1 MAFNADPNFVPRGG
15 EDTVTTAAT
24 RAYSAA
30 QDGAELY
37 EQAEAQLT
45 DGAKQAADDE
55 EEFNDKPSNTTF
67 LQMVREAESQA
78 SLYMNQVNKRAWSQV
93 YRAFHNQHFTGSK
106 YTSDDFANRSKLFV
120 PQTRKAVRK
129 DLAAVAASL
138 FGSIDAVSV
147 MPGNESDPMQRG
159 SAAVIQELVNYR
171 TDRASGK
178 ASIPWF
184 HVALGARQDSVLT
197 GICCSK
203 QSWKLELK
211 RSSTETVKG
220 EDGEERE
227 RDVWTPFIDRP
238 DSQLIPPENFVI
250 DPAADWTN
258 PAQNAA
264 YFIIKWPMR
273 IDEIRR
279 KQKDPRQPWNALTES
294 QLRGGSGERGKFDMQ
309 AIRRARE
316 QGLDRLGDEQ
326 QSDRNFDLI
335 WVYETY
341 IRTAGEDWTFLSVG
355 DQYMLTDPRPVS
367 EVYPEQFGERP
378 LVLGYGSFEAHRIFP
393 MSNAASWQ
401 PLQME
406 MNDIRNLT
414 LDAVKQN
421 VMPVTKVVRGRQVD
435 LEQLKRR
442 GQGSSI
448 MVTNKDDVTWERPP
462 DVPASTQAMKQA
474 LDIDFDDLAGQQ
486 NYGTVENN
494 NALGKTLG
502 GLKLAAGAANAVQEF
517 DIRIWIETWCEPV
530 LAQIVRL
537 EQFYESDPVIL
548 GIAGQKAK
556 LMQKYGVNAIDNELL
571 ENQVTLRV
579 NIGLGAGDP
588 QQRLAKFNS
597 AVQVAL
603 PLLEKDPDFVS
614 GKKQING
621 DAVMEEV
628 FGAAGY
634 RDGGS
639 RFVKEGTP
647 QANQMMQPQ
656 IDKLQSET
664 EKNKATAKAAVL
676 TAIAKAAQV
685 GIQIKGLELEKLEAE
700 FGMHADH
707 VEQVGRATEMG
718 HSHGLAIAGAKNA
731 ASGLNP
737 DGTPIQQPGA
747 EGQPAPER
755 GGSGTGAEPGQSG
768 SAPAAGPTSGVTAAP
783 GVNQPAGDLVPQT
796 GTGAK
801 PDYSHHIAE
810 LGKIA
815 AMLKEPRRIMRDSSG
830 KVTGIH

>member
-1 MAFNADPNFVPRGG
+1 MLRANPVG
-15 EDTVTTAAT
+15 EDTVTTMRT
-24 RAYSAA
+24 RASSALDTDGGDDIYERA
-30 QDGAELY
+30 EKTNIDGAEDEDLGD
-37 EQAEAQLT
+37 EQDFDEKPTDAE
-45 DGAKQAADDE
+45 
-55 EEFNDKPSNTTF
+55 F
-67 LQMVREAESQA
+67 LSMVREAEAQA
-78 SLYMNQVNKRAWSQV
+78 ELYANQVNRRQWSQV
-93 YRAFHNQHFTGSK
+93 YKAFHNEHFTGSK
-106 YTSDDFANRSKLFV
+106 YDSPEWTNRSKLFV

-147 MPGNESDPMQRG
+147 LAGNEGDPHQRG

-211 RSSTETVKG
+211 RTGSENVDGDET
-220 EDGEERE
+220 RQ
-227 RDVWTPFIDRP
+227 RDVFEPYIDRP
-238 DSQLIPPENFVI
+238 DSELIPPENIVC
-250 DPAADWTN
+250 DPAASWTN
-258 PAQNAA
+258 PAQDSG

-279 KQKDPRQPWNALTES
+279 RQKDPRNPWNELTDS
-294 QLRGGSGERGKFDMQ
+294 QLRGAKEKGKYDMA

-316 QGLDRLGDEQ
+316 QGIDRLDDVQ
-326 QSDRNFDLI
+326 QSTKSFDVI

-355 DQYMLTDPRPVS
+355 DKWMLTDPAPVS

-378 LVLGYGSFEAHRIFP
+378 IVMGYGSLESHRIFP

-406 MNDIRNLT
+406 SNDLRNLT

-421 VMPVTKVVRGRQVD
+421 VTPVSKVVRGRQVD
-435 LEQLKRR
+435 LDQLKRR
-442 GQGSSI
+442 AHGSSV
-448 MVTNKDDVTWERPP
+448 MVTNKDDVTWDRPP
-462 DVPASTQAMKQA
+462 DIPASIQMMKQA
-474 LDIDFDDLAGQQ
+474 LDIDFDDLSGQQ

-502 GLKLAAGAANAVQEF
+502 GLKLAAGAANAVQEY
-517 DIRIWIETWCEPV
+517 DIRVWIETWCEPV

-537 EQFYESDPVIL
+537 IQYYESDPIVL
-548 GIAGQKAK
+548 GLCGEKAK
-556 LMQKYGVNAIDNELL
+556 LMQKYGINKIDDELL
-571 ENQVTLRV
+571 ENNVTLRV

-603 PLLEKDPDFVS
+603 PLLQMDPDFAS

-621 DAVMEEV
+621 DAIMEEV
-628 FGAAGY
+628 FGATGY

-639 RFVKEGTP
+639 RFIKEGQGKQQDP
-647 QANQMMQPQ
+647 MMQPEM
-656 IDKLQSET
+656 DKLKSET
-664 EKNKATAKAAVL
+664 DKNKALAKKALIDALSGAA
-676 TAIAKAAQV
+676 KV
-685 GIQIKGLELEKLEAE
+685 GIMIKDLELAEIQSQFGRSVDHMDQMGKALDLGHSQGLALKASEMAAKGLN
-700 FGMHADH
+700 
-707 VEQVGRATEMG
+707 V
-718 HSHGLAIAGAKNA
+718 
-731 ASGLNP
+731 
-737 DGTPIQQPGA
+737 DGTPIDMPGTPPGPDYPDGKVPDA
-747 EGQPAPER
+747 VLNGTGPAPGGPV
-755 GGSGTGAEPGQSG
+755 GGSAPPPEQPPQEAAPPPAPPAGGGLAGAFGAEP
-768 SAPAAGPTSGVTAAP
+768 P
-783 GVNQPAGDLVPQT
+783 PAG
-796 GTGAK
+796 
-801 PDYSHHIAE
+801 
-810 LGKIA
+810 
-815 AMLKEPRRIMRDSSG
+815 M
-830 KVTGIH
+830 

>member
-1 MAFNADPNFVPRGG
+1 MAYYADPNSVPRGG
-15 EDTVTTAAT
+15 EDTVTSAQT
-24 RAYSAA
+24 RASSAA
-30 QDGAELY
+30 VDGPDLY
-37 EQAEAQLT
+37 QQATDQLT
-45 DGAKQAADDE
+45 DGAAREDDDE
-55 EEFNDKPSNTTF
+55 DDQFEDKPSNTTF

-78 SLYMNQVNKRAWSQV
+78 SLYMSQVNKKAWSQV
-93 YRAFHNQHFTGSK
+93 YRAFHNQHFVGSK
-106 YTSDDFANRSKLFV
+106 YASDDYLNRSKLFV

-147 MPGNESDPMQRG
+147 LPGNEGDAMQRG

-171 TDRASGK
+171 TDRSSGK

-197 GICCSK
+197 GICLSK

-211 RSSTETVKG
+211 RSSSETVTDD
-220 EDGEERE
+220 ETGEERQ

-238 DSQLIPPENFVI
+238 DSELIPPENFVI
-250 DPAADWTN
+250 DAAANWTN
-258 PAQNAA
+258 PAQDAA
-264 YFIIKWPMR
+264 YIIIKWPMR

-294 QLRGGSGERGKFDMQ
+294 QLRGAGEKGKFDMQ

-335 WVYETY
+335 WVYETF

-355 DQYMLTDPRPVS
+355 DKWMLTDPRPVA

-378 LVLGYGSFEAHRIFP
+378 LVLGYGSFESHRIFP

-401 PLQME
+401 PLQLE
-406 MNDIRNLT
+406 MNDLRNLS

-435 LEQLKRR
+435 LDQLKRR

-448 MVTNKDDVTWERPP
+448 MVTAKDDVTWERPP
-462 DVPASTQAMKQA
+462 DVPASVQAMKQA

-537 EQFYESDPVIL
+537 EQFYESDPLIL
-548 GIAGQKAK
+548 GIAGEKAK
-556 LMQKYGVNAIDNELL
+556 LMQKYGINEISNELL

-597 AVQVAL
+597 AIQVAL
-603 PLLEKDPDFVS
+603 PLLQMDPDFLS

-639 RFVKEGTP
+639 RFVKEGQGKQQDP
-647 QANQMMQPQ
+647 KQQPE
-656 IDKLQSET
+656 IEKMKSET
-664 EKNKATAKAAVL
+664 EKNKALAKKAIIDALSGAA
-676 TAIAKAAQV
+676 KV
-685 GIQIKGLELEKLEAE
+685 GIDIKELELLKIEQE
-700 FGMHADH
+700 FQMHIDH
-707 VEQVGRATEMG
+707 VDQVGRAHDMG
-718 HSHGLAIAGAKNA
+718 HQHGHAIADRKKA
-731 ASGLNP
+731 AQGLNP
-737 DGTPIQQPGA
+737 DGTPIQPPAGPD
-747 EGQPAPER
+747 GQPLPDQ
-755 GGSGTGAEPGQSG
+755 GGSGAPPVPDLSGIASAMGAP
-768 SAPAAGPTSGVTAAP
+768 PAP
-783 GVNQPAGDLVPQT
+783 G
-796 GTGAK
+796 
-801 PDYSHHIAE
+801 
-810 LGKIA
+810 
-815 AMLKEPRRIMRDSSG
+815 
-830 KVTGIH
+830 GI